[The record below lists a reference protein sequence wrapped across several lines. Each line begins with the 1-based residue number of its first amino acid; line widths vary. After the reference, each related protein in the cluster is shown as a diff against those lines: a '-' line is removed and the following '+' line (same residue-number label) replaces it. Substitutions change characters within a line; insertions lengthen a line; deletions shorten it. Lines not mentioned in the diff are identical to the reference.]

1 MASFSYTFLLF
12 NLEVI
17 WDRKVTTKVM
27 KNSKNEL
34 DNRVLL
40 KYYNRLGEQLQEVLR
55 EGKKEKTKT
64 KIRKITAEQRS
75 V

>member
-12 NLEVI
+12 DLEVI

>member
-27 KNSKNEL
+27 KNSENEL